1 MNRDVPAFC
10 GRNEEFPPVC
20 LPLAHTQPE
29 IPNHPTWIYEL
40 PSSGI
45 RTCSGTLP
53 SILPTVYIV

>member
-53 SILPTVYIV
+53 SILI